1 MSTRESMNPIGLP
14 DEDDL
19 FIRAARRHGL
29 LSEEQVREGRALQE
43 QMRGMGLVP
52 KPISAI
58 LHEKGYL
65 AKDDLESVSKT
76 VQRIMESF
84 RIPGFKLLKRLGRG
98 SMGTV
103 YKARQLNLDRIVA
116 LKVLASFLSENTAY
130 VRRFVKEARL
140 AGKLNHPN
148 IVQGFDAGEVDGTQ
162 YFAMEFVDGPTLLT
176 LLNRGGA
183 MDQDRA
189 IRIGIQ
195 VARALDHAS
204 RQGLVHRDVKP
215 DNIMIAP
222 GGLAKLCDLG
232 LAKDVSRGSGST
244 ERGTTLGTPNY
255 ISPEQAKG
263 SSEVDIRSDLYSLGA
278 TLYHIVAGRRPFEG
292 PNPSVIM
299 VKHINEPPAPP
310 RDLVPD
316 LDGELQR
323 IILRCLAKS
332 PQDRYQTPAELL
344 ADLENLAAVRRG
356 ESAPHPTRSSARD
369 GEVVRRRRRT

>member
-1 MSTRESMNPIGLP
+1 MSTPEAISPGGLP

-29 LSEEQVREGRALQE
+29 HLDDHVREGRALQDR
-43 QMRGMGLVP
+43 MREMGLVP
-52 KPISAI
+52 KRISEI
-58 LHEKGYL
+58 LSERGYL
-65 AKDDLESVSKT
+65 AKEDLESVSKT
-76 VQRIMESF
+76 VQRVMESL

-116 LKVLASFLSENTAY
+116 LKVLAPFLSENSAY

-148 IVQGFDAGEVDGTQ
+148 IVQGFDAGEVDGTH
-162 YFAMEFVDGPTLLT
+162 YFAMEFVDGPTVLT
-176 LLNRGGA
+176 LLERGGA

-189 IRIGIQ
+189 LRITIQ

-204 RQGLVHRDVKP
+204 RQGLIHRDVKP

-255 ISPEQAKG
+255 ISPEQARG
-263 SSEVDIRSDLYSLGA
+263 SAEVDIRSDLYSLGA
-278 TLYHIVAGRRPFEG
+278 TLYHMVTGRRPFEG

-299 VKHINEPPAPP
+299 VKHINEPAVPP

-316 LDGELQR
+316 LDVELQR
-323 IILRCLAKS
+323 IVQRCLAKS

-344 ADLENLAAVRRG
+344 VDLENLAAVHRG
-356 ESAPHPTRSSARD
+356 EAPPHPTRPRARE
-369 GEVVRRRRRT
+369 GEVVSRRRRT